1 MRRAILT
8 LLALLLTTTVA
19 AAQNKPKP
27 SKQDI
32 AEAKKHFKAA
42 EEAKR
47 KGEWDK
53 AADEYLAAYAR
64 FPDPEFYFNVGE
76 VYRNKGDDEKALQY
90 YVKYLEMDANGR
102 GSSAARTAV
111 AEINRALEARK
122 AAEEEARKK
131 AYEDARKKAEEE
143 QRRKAEEEARR
154 QPPGD
159 DDDDDDDDVV
169 MTTGRP
175 GRGLRIGGI
184 VSGGIGVAALGAGVF
199 FGLRARSISNEAAD
213 WDVFDPDRF
222 AQGEAA
228 ERNMIICVGI
238 GGAALVTGGV
248 LYFMGHRAGARAERR
263 MSVAPV
269 LLPDGAGL
277 AAGGSF

>member
-1 MRRAILT
+1 MRAI
-8 LLALLLTTTVA
+8 LALLLLLLTTSVA
-19 AAQNKPKP
+19 TAQKKP

-102 GSSAARTAV
+102 GSNAARTAV
-111 AEINRALEARK
+111 AEINRALESRK

-143 QRRKAEEEARR
+143 QRRKAEEEARKK
-154 QPPGD
+154 PPGD
-159 DDDDDDDDVV
+159 DDDDDDDSGEVIAAN
-169 MTTGRP
+169 P

-184 VSGGIGVAALGAGVF
+184 VSGGIGVVALGAGVF
-199 FGLRARSISNEAAD
+199 FGLRAKKINDEAAD

-222 AQGEAA
+222 AKGEAA
-228 ERNMIICVGI
+228 ERNMIICVSV

-248 LYFMGHRAGARAERR
+248 LYLLGHRAGARAERR
-263 MSVAPV
+263 MSIAPV